1 MSNTFPDPLKE
12 PSEDQKSWVK
22 SLSLFSFIIA
32 DLLVC
37 SGLGVGAGYWAWK
50 HWGAPFW
57 VIILTSMVGLGV
69 AFYRLYLASIAGD
82 CPGKGD
88 SKE

>member
-1 MSNTFPDPLKE
+1 MSKSFPDPLRG
-12 PSEDQKSWVK
+12 PSEEQKNWAK
-22 SLSLFSFIIA
+22 SLGLFSFIIA

-82 CPGKGD
+82 QPADRHGK
-88 SKE
+88 E